1 MRFENKVVLV
11 TGGGRGIGK
20 TICLAFAKE
29 GAKMIVNDKDESCQ
43 ATADEIIRL
52 GKDAIPA
59 RGDVSL
65 AKDVQ
70 RIVDLGIGKYKK
82 IDILVNNAGIEI
94 HDVKTPMDTTE
105 EIWDKIM
112 DTNLKGYFLCSKY
125 VAPHMIENGGGAIV
139 NISSLDGL
147 FGFSNAH
154 LAYNTSNAGRNMLT
168 KVMAIHLGR
177 HNIRV
182 NAICPTSTADTGI
195 YKVTPEKEAKYKAE
209 IPMGRSAKKE
219 EVASLALFLA
229 SDECPYLNGALIVL
243 DGGQTS

>member
-1 MRFENKVVLV
+1 MRFDNKVVLV
-11 TGGGRGIGK
+11 TGGGRGIGR
-20 TICLAFAKE
+20 TICLAFARE
-29 GAKMIVNDKDESCQ
+29 GAKVIVNDKDDSCQ
-43 ATADEIIRL
+43 DTVNEIKKM
-52 GKDAIPA
+52 GMEAISA
-59 RGDVSL
+59 RGDISST
-65 AKDVQ
+65 KDVQ
-70 RIVDLGIGKYKK
+70 GVVDAGIGRYKK
-82 IDILVNNAGIEI
+82 IDVLVNNAGIEI

-125 VAPHMIENGGGAIV
+125 VAPHMIKNGGGAIV

-154 LAYNTSNAGRNMLT
+154 LAYNTSQAGRNMLT

-195 YKVTPEKEAKYKAE
+195 YKMTPEKEAKYLAE
-209 IPMGRSAKKE
+209 IPMGRAAKKD
-219 EVASLALFLA
+219 EVASLALYLA

-243 DGGQTS
+243 DGGQTA